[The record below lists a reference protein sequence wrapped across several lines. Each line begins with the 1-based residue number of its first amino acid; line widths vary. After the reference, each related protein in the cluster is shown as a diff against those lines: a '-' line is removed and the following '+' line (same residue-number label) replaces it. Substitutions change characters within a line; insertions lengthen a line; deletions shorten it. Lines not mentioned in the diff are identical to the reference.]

1 MASEVDI
8 CNLALSDMWQEA
20 VITSIIPPDGTV
32 EAQHASVFYPI
43 VRDKLLE
50 MHSWY
55 FATSRKSLALF
66 STNEAENSW
75 GYSYAMPGNCLK
87 PRIILLPTAARDT
100 EAQRHEVEAR
110 EDGQVTI
117 YTDVED
123 AVLVYTRNVTDT
135 SKFTP
140 MFVTAFGFLLAQ
152 YMAGPITKNPKTV
165 RLMAQSFT
173 SEYIQAT
180 AADASARRK
189 DMLRSHTPAHLAAR
203 LF

>member
-1 MASEVDI
+1 MASEVNI

-20 VITSIIPPDGTV
+20 VITSITPPDGTV

-55 FATSRKSLALF
+55 FATSRKSLTQFL
-66 STNEAENSW
+66 TNEAENAW
-75 GYSYAMPGNCLK
+75 GYSYVMPANCLK
-87 PRIILLPTAARDT
+87 PRLILLPEATTDIAA
-100 EAQRHEVEAR
+100 QKHEVEAR
-110 EDGQVTI
+110 EDGQVSI

-140 MFVTAFGFLLAQ
+140 MFVTALGFLLAQ

-165 RLMAQSFT
+165 SLMYQSFV
-173 SEYIQAT
+173 SEYVQAT

-189 DMLRSHTPAHLAAR
+189 DMLKSHIPAHIAAR
-203 LF
+203 SS